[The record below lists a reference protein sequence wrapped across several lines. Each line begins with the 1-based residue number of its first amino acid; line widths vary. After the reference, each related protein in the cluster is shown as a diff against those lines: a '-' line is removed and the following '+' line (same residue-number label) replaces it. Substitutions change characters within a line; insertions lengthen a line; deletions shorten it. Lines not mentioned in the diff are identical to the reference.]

1 MDTRAVNWS
10 WGGKA
15 VRLNSTEGGSGRT
28 ILLLPA
34 LSSISTRH
42 EMRPLQE
49 RLAREYST
57 LSIDWPGFGDEARPQ
72 MDWAPEVYAAF
83 LSFLLTSVVRE
94 PHAIIAAGH
103 AAGYVLKHA
112 AGAPQVAPRLV
123 LVAPTW
129 RGPLPTIM
137 GKHRPFFD
145 RLCRIVDRPV
155 LGPLIY
161 WLNVNPLVVRRM
173 GAGHV
178 YADPAYLAG
187 ERLRE
192 KLAVIRADG
201 ARFASVRFVAG
212 RLDPLTNREEFLE
225 CARRVIA
232 PILVIYG
239 SETPQ
244 RSRAEVEA
252 LVALPSIRSVRLPR
266 GKLSVH
272 EEFADATVEAITPF
286 LREKFQ
292 PTAMA

>member
-1 MDTRAVNWS
+1 MELERESNPP
-10 WGGKA
+10 K
-15 VRLNSTEGGSGRT
+15 LNRSRNRPNF
-28 ILLLPA
+28 LLLPA

-42 EMRPLQE
+42 EMRFLQE
-49 RLAREYST
+49 RLSREYST

-72 MDWAPEVYAAF
+72 IDWAPDVYAAF

-103 AAGYVLKHA
+103 AASYVLKQA
-112 AGAPQVAPRLV
+112 AGAPQSPRLV
-123 LVAPTW
+123 LAAPTW
-129 RGPLPTIM
+129 RGPLPTLM

-145 RLCRIVDRPV
+145 QLCCIVDRPV

-178 YADPAYLAG
+178 YADPTYLAG

-212 RLDPLTNREEFLE
+212 RLDPLANREEFLE

-252 LVALPSIRSVRLPR
+252 LAALPKIRSVRLPC

-286 LREKFQ
+286 LRETFQ
-292 PTAMA
+292 STAIA